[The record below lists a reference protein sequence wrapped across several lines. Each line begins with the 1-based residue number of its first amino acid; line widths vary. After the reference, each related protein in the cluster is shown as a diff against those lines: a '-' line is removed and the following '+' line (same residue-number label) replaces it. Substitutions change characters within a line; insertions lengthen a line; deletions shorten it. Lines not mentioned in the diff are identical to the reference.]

1 MASCGTPTR
10 LATTAE
16 PASPVP
22 PVPPPTTAKHTST
35 HFVAGLC
42 CGHLVPQPAQIS
54 QVGAFSDCFGGH
66 KNLWESLVASAA
78 THGPLQCAGVR
89 KILEVVPEGG
99 FEKLRMAPNYEWMT
113 YSEYFKTADSL
124 GAGLA
129 EAIPGLKA
137 NDTVV
142 IYADTQRDWMLAAYA
157 CWRQGCVVGTIYATL
172 GAEGAEYGI
181 NQSGC
186 KAHAPPA
193 LHLALRAAL
202 TALAAPRRRR
212 LTRRSPLPIT
222 ITSLHTADRCPPT
235 TRLADAALCRRSSQT
250 PSCSRSWR

>member
-1 MASCGTPTR
+1 MLPDLCFRAPR
-10 LATTAE
+10 ATAR
-16 PASPVP
+16 P
-22 PVPPPTTAKHTST
+22 
-35 HFVAGLC
+35 
-42 CGHLVPQPAQIS
+42 IS

-157 CWRQGCVVGTIYATL
+157 CWRQGYVVGTIYATL

-186 KAHAPPA
+186 KAHAPPV

-212 LTRRSPLPIT
+212 LTRRSPLPRLPPSRART
-222 ITSLHTADRCPPT
+222 PPT
-235 TRLADAALCRRSSQT
+235 AAHHPPHWPTLPCAGGRRRLQAAQD
-250 PSCSRSWR
+250 PGGDCS

>member
-1 MASCGTPTR
+1 M
-10 LATTAE
+10 
-16 PASPVP
+16 
-22 PVPPPTTAKHTST
+22 
-35 HFVAGLC
+35 
-42 CGHLVPQPAQIS
+42 
-54 QVGAFSDCFGGH
+54 
-66 KNLWESLVASAA
+66 
-78 THGPLQCAGVR
+78 R

-157 CWRQGCVVGTIYATL
+157 CWRQGYVVGTIYATL

-186 KAHAPPA
+186 KAHAPPV

-212 LTRRSPLPIT
+212 LTRGRAHSQKPSSAPPT
-222 ITSLHTADRCPPT
+222 ITSPHTADRCPPPT
-235 TRLADAALCRRSSQT
+235 PLADAALCRRSSQT